1 MDVSREV
8 SLDISSERPGMPIP
22 PVKRTSGSR
31 PGRYLVRSGSVYLF
45 QIKVP
50 DDLAGTP
57 QRVLRIGLG
66 ALTAREARVQAE
78 SLAVLARGRFDL
90 MRATKLKNDDAQTG
104 GSPEFDPEF
113 PLVAMGELKGYLQ
126 AMRSIIA
133 QPASPTPPH
142 QRHAFDGMRD
152 LVMLNREIAKGAA
165 GNALITDNADIIREK
180 AIAKVQ
186 MTVDIANGVPLAVVA
201 PSTSADKTSGIVP
214 TPNDVGLP
222 VTIHRDA
229 DGKIVPAFRLDRRAA
244 PRKQSKLPLLS
255 EAAEE
260 YFAARALRSSP
271 ENKDIGTAR
280 YRLGVF
286 LDLIGDHPVDT
297 YTATDIQA
305 YIALLTH
312 WPAQEKD
319 RPRDRS
325 PREILAANANL
336 TMKPLMRSA
345 LEDGYV
351 TVAKTVIRS
360 QMTAWNY
367 PDPFAGARFQY
378 PETAGSARPT
388 EPLSSSQLTR
398 IFHTGVERDL
408 LDEAMLPLLGH
419 LTARRLGLLVHLK
432 GCDFREKYPGVWVA
446 QTSGIVLSES
456 GVWKRVP
463 IKTDASTT
471 FFVLHDLLREIGFVD
486 WAMRQGDQFLFRE
499 LTRLKDPS
507 KSASSYMQRL
517 FKRSGVEGDRREVFH
532 SLRGGNIEQMR
543 DNKIDP
549 RDRKL
554 QAGHKLDDEHDL
566 YGFRAISEKRAREL
580 AHAPLMEDVDFS
592 MFKRLNFSSLSTSKR
607 TMGRRPKAQGR

>member
-1 MDVSREV
+1 
-8 SLDISSERPGMPIP
+8 MPSTQ
-22 PVKRTSGSR
+22 VKRSSGSR

-57 QRVLRIGLG
+57 KRVLRIGLG

-90 MRATKLKNDDAQTG
+90 MRATKLQNDDAQTG

-165 GNALITDNADIIREK
+165 GNALITENADILREK

-186 MTVDIANGVPLAVVA
+186 KTVDFADGAPMTHAA
-201 PSTSADKTSGIVP
+201 PSDRGQQASGRANLGADNPLMTN
-214 TPNDVGLP
+214 TPNQA

-229 DGKIVPAFRLDRRAA
+229 RGKIIPGFKLDRRSVSRKESHL
-244 PRKQSKLPLLS
+244 PRLS

-260 YFAARALRSSP
+260 YFAARILKSG
-271 ENKDIGTAR
+271 ENKDIATAR
-280 YRLGVF
+280 YRVGVF

-312 WPAQEKD
+312 WPARTKD
-319 RPRDRS
+319 RPASRS
-325 PREILAANANL
+325 PREILAANADL

-351 TVAKTVIRS
+351 TIAKRVIRFH
-360 QMTAWNY
+360 MTAWQY
-367 PDPFAGARFQY
+367 PDPFAGATFEY
-378 PETAGSARPT
+378 PNTAGSARPT
-388 EPLSSSQLTR
+388 EPLSSSQITKILDK
-398 IFHTGVERDL
+398 GVERGL

-419 LTARRLGLLVHLK
+419 LTGRRLGLLVHLK
-432 GCDFREKYPGVWVA
+432 GTDFRQKYPGVWVA

-549 RDRKL
+549 RDRRL

-592 MFKRLNFSSLSTSKR
+592 MFKRLDFSSLSTSKR